1 MLESPPEA
9 ELAYDQSLL
18 ISRQIRRP
26 AGARPVVPRAVAPQA
41 DPAPAPQPFA
51 PVPPAPPR
59 KGRRLRADGATEYGV
74 SVSRWLAIAHVAFY
88 LAATAE
94 GLVRNAPVDAV
105 SITGF
110 VIYLFGAVMLLV
122 VSHLLGRLWTV
133 KLMIARDHALV
144 THPLFRLVRHPNYFL
159 NILPE
164 LIGYA
169 LTLHAFV
176 TLVVGLI
183 VYALPLALRIRQ
195 EETIMRGTFAGY

>member
-1 MLESPPEA
+1 MIIVFIVAAFAYRFAMLAVS
-9 ELAYDQSLL
+9 
-18 ISRQIRRP
+18 IRNE
-26 AGARPVVPRAVAPQA
+26 
-41 DPAPAPQPFA
+41 
-51 PVPPAPPR
+51 
-59 KGRRLRADGATEYGV
+59 KRLRADGAAEYGA

-94 GLVRNAPVDAV
+94 GLARDAPLDAI
-105 SITGF
+105 SLIGF
-110 VIYLFGAVMLLV
+110 GIYLFGAVMLLV
-122 VSHLLGRLWTV
+122 VSRLLGRFWTV

-183 VYALPLALRIRQ
+183 IYAVPFALRIRQ
-195 EETIMRGTFAGY
+195 EETVMRETFASY